1 MKVRFRRIDPEAMPP
16 TRKHPT
22 DGGWDLYLL
31 RDTVVMPGTPTKART
46 GLAVAIPPGYVGLIL
61 ERSGLATRGVHVG
74 GGVIDSGYT
83 GEVCIILESSGLV
96 GFVAGSRVAQLV
108 ILPVSEVEW
117 IEVEQLDDTPRG
129 DGGFGST
136 GE

>member
-46 GLAVAIPPGYVGLIL
+46 GLAVAIPSGYVGLIR
-61 ERSGLATRGVHVG
+61 ERSGLASRGIQVG

-83 GEVCIILESSGLV
+83 GEIHLILRSSVLA

-108 ILPVSEVEW
+108 ILPVPDVEWEEVEHM
-117 IEVEQLDDTPRG
+117 DDTPRG
-129 DGGFGST
+129 EGGFGST

>member
-1 MKVRFRRIDPEAMPP
+1 MKVRFHRIDPEATPP

-22 DGGWDLYLL
+22 DGGWDLCLL
-31 RDTVVMPGTPTKART
+31 RDTALMPGGTTKART
-46 GLAVAIPPGYVGLIL
+46 GLAVAIPSGYVGLIR
-61 ERSGLATRGVHVG
+61 ERSGLASRGIQVG

-83 GEVCIILESSGLV
+83 GEIHLILRSSVLA

-108 ILPVSEVEW
+108 ILPVPDVEW